1 MDSITHIV
9 LGAACGEVVLG
20 KKLGNRAM
28 IWGGIGGS
36 IPDFDV
42 LATFIMDPLSSLAFH
57 RGPMHSL
64 LFVCLI
70 PFLLAPLLKYL
81 YNKEWHQKLAW
92 RITGFTIGVILYIAA
107 ATILSLLAGLLTSSF
122 PWLTILIL
130 LAIGIYFFY
139 IRYKQIFQNETHF
152 EIASIKEWIILF
164 FVSATFHLVLDT
176 LTTFGTRLY
185 WPFSNTRVS
194 ISSIAIA
201 DPLYTIPF
209 ALFILGAA
217 MLPRINSK
225 RRMYTYLGLAI
236 SSMYLILTFIN
247 KKNIDTIFEKS
258 LQKENITFQSYIT
271 VPTILNNL
279 LWYGI
284 AKQDS
289 NYVYGYYS
297 IMDAEPVFKNLASIR
312 GNHHLLNSFQGQET
326 KQVLPWFSN
335 GYYSVIDKGEGC
347 YLYSDLRF
355 GSVNGNME
363 SDKNHIFKFDLKE
376 QNGILEM
383 QEHQASPENRGED
396 IEWFVKRI
404 FGVVNH

>member
-1 MDSITHIV
+1 M
-9 LGAACGEVVLG
+9 
-20 KKLGNRAM
+20 
-28 IWGGIGGS
+28 
-36 IPDFDV
+36 
-42 LATFIMDPLSSLAFH
+42 
-57 RGPMHSL
+57 
-64 LFVCLI
+64 
-70 PFLLAPLLKYL
+70 
-81 YNKEWHQKLAW
+81 
-92 RITGFTIGVILYIAA
+92 
-107 ATILSLLAGLLTSSF
+107 
-122 PWLTILIL
+122 
-130 LAIGIYFFY
+130 
-139 IRYKQIFQNETHF
+139 
-152 EIASIKEWIILF
+152 
-164 FVSATFHLVLDT
+164 
-176 LTTFGTRLY
+176 
-185 WPFSNTRVS
+185 
-194 ISSIAIA
+194 
-201 DPLYTIPF
+201 
-209 ALFILGAA
+209 
-217 MLPRINSK
+217 
-225 RRMYTYLGLAI
+225 
-236 SSMYLILTFIN
+236 
-247 KKNIDTIFEKS
+247 
-258 LQKENITFQSYIT
+258 QKENITFQSYIT

-297 IMDAEPVFKNLASIR
+297 IMDAEPGFKNLASIR